1 MNLQEINIENLDENI
16 FTLMAKEW
24 MLITTGNSLQ
34 FNPMTASWGGI
45 GHLWNKVVV
54 FLFIRPNRF
63 TYQLMEQNDTCSVS
77 FLNNKYRNILE
88 FCGTKSGFNV
98 DKIKSTGLKPFL
110 KDHFIF
116 YEEAYLM
123 MGCKK
128 IYYQDLKPE
137 NFLDANIETFYPKR
151 DYHRM
156 YVCEVKIILRSNS

>member
-1 MNLQEINIENLDENI
+1 MSLQEIKVENLDENI
-16 FTLMAKEW
+16 FSLMAKEW
-24 MLITTGNSLQ
+24 MLVTTGNSLQ
-34 FNPMTASWGGI
+34 FNPMTASWGGL

-63 TYQLMEQNDTCSVS
+63 TYQLMEQNAICSVS
-77 FLNNKYRNILE
+77 FLNSKYRNILE

-98 DKIKSTGLKPFL
+98 DKIKSTGLRPFF
-110 KDHFIF
+110 KDQFMF

-137 NFLDANIETFYPKR
+137 NFLDGDVENFYPKR

-156 YVCEVKIILRSNS
+156 YICEVEIILRSDS